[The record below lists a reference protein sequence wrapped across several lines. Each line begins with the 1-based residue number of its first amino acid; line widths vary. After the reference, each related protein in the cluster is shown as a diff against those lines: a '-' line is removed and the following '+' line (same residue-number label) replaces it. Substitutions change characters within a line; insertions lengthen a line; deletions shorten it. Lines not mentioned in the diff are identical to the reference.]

1 MRNLAQRADRLKRRV
16 ETVRDRV
23 ADVGSRASEML
34 PSRAGRGGRLRHLLG
49 KYPLPIGVGAIV
61 LGFVAG
67 FAFPSTRLEN
77 RRLGKLSDRTKAR
90 LQQRV
95 KERLEHVT
103 DVVRHAAKTAGR

>member
-1 MRNLAQRADRLKRRV
+1 
-16 ETVRDRV
+16 
-23 ADVGSRASEML
+23 ML
-34 PSRAGRGGRLRHLLG
+34 PSRSGRGGRLRHLLS

-67 FAFPSTRLEN
+67 FALPSTQFEN
-77 RRLGKLSDRTKAR
+77 RRLGKLSDRTKKR

-95 KERLEHVT
+95 QERLEHVT

>member
-1 MRNLAQRADRLKRRV
+1 MRNLARRADRLKRRV
-16 ETVRDRV
+16 EEVRDRV
-23 ADVGSRASEML
+23 ADVGARASEML
-34 PSRAGRGGRLRHLLG
+34 PSRAGRGGQLRHLLN

-67 FAFPSTRLEN
+67 FALPSTQFEN
-77 RRLGKLSDRTKAR
+77 RRLGKLSDRTKAG

-95 KERLEHVT
+95 QERLENVT

>member
-1 MRNLAQRADRLKRRV
+1 MRNLARRVDRLKRRV
-16 ETVRDRV
+16 EEVRDRV

-34 PSRAGRGGRLRHLLG
+34 PSGSGRGGRLRHLVR

-67 FAFPSTRLEN
+67 FALPSTQFEN

-95 KERLEHVT
+95 QERLKHVT
-103 DVVRHAAKTAGR
+103 DAMGHAAKTAGR

>member
-1 MRNLAQRADRLKRRV
+1 MRNLARKADRLKRTV
-16 ETVRDRV
+16 EEVRDRV
-23 ADVGSRASEML
+23 ADVGARASEIL
-34 PSRAGRGGRLRHLLG
+34 PSRTGRGGRLRHLLN

-67 FAFPSTRLEN
+67 FALPSTRFEN

-95 KERLEHVT
+95 QERLEHVT

>member
-1 MRNLAQRADRLKRRV
+1 MRNLAQRADRFKRRV
-16 ETVRDRV
+16 EKVRDRV

-34 PSRAGRGGRLRHLLG
+34 PSRSDRGGRLRHLLS

-67 FAFPSTRLEN
+67 FALPSTQFEN
-77 RRLGKLSDRTKAR
+77 RRLGKLSDRTKAG

-95 KERLEHVT
+95 QERLENVT